1 MPRMILPCTLHHSVA
16 TVAVMPQT
24 PDSVG
29 PLNNHDAHAGLTCTL
44 GCGNATDAGPDDNQ
58 VYGPGR
64 TFCLVVMVQDRA
76 CHDLRELDVRWMRGR
91 MS

>member
-1 MPRMILPCTLHHSVA
+1 
-16 TVAVMPQT
+16 MPQT

-64 TFCLVVMVQDRA
+64 TFCLVVMVQD
-76 CHDLRELDVRWMRGR
+76 
-91 MS
+91 